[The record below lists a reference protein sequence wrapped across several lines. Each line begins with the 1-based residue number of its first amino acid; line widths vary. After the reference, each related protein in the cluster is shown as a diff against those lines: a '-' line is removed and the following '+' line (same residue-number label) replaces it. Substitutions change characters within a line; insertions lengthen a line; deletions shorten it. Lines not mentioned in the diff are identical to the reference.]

1 MASVFAK
8 SSANAQRSVSNRL
21 PAQYLM
27 PLGHCSFE
35 ALTQRSLSKRSLGE
49 HSIAPPEQLATH
61 WLEKLL
67 QHFGVR
73 ELKDDSDQ
81 NRASLLAYLA
91 ANYRR
96 ESGEGGDR
104 HSEDCLS
111 EDCHSD
117 DLISKER
124 FDDRWIQSDLLLSE
138 INHKVVR
145 IAGAQLNDTFT
156 AMAPDV
162 VDLEDTEVISI
173 TAEGRTLRGVRYE
186 GNIYRLIETFAPR
199 HRLQAFC
206 LAQTLNEQRS
216 PYLITRSLE
225 YFAVW
230 VNIQASPRR
239 SYTL

>member
-1 MASVFAK
+1 MASASTK
-8 SSANAQRSVSNRL
+8 PNTNAQHRAANRPSAHQAITALSTTESASRNASLETSVESSERL
-21 PAQYLM
+21 V
-27 PLGHCSFE
+27 
-35 ALTQRSLSKRSLGE
+35 TR
-49 HSIAPPEQLATH
+49 

-67 QHFGVR
+67 EHFGVR
-73 ELKDDSDQ
+73 ELGESPDQKLAALIVHYCEDDSD
-81 NRASLLAYLA
+81 
-91 ANYRR
+91 
-96 ESGEGGDR
+96 R
-104 HSEDCLS
+104 H
-111 EDCHSD
+111 
-117 DLISKER
+117 IFSKKQWLQ
-124 FDDRWIQSDLLLSE
+124 DDLLLGE
-138 INHKVVR
+138 LKRRVIR
-145 IAGAQLNDTFT
+145 MAGAQLNDTFT

-216 PYLITRSLE
+216 SYLITRSLE